1 MNSKEAMVAAK
12 MNDDEEKVYQENID
26 FWEKAWAMVKT
37 PYKQLP
43 NMSYVSRIPQE
54 LNSRQVKTVLDLGC
68 GSGWLSVYLAREGFT
83 VTGVDV
89 SSQAI
94 NLGKMWSDEE
104 NLNIDFVVEDLAH
117 LTFADKQFDAVVANS
132 IFEHF
137 PLDKALLIA
146 QKVFSMLKAGGT
158 FIGCFDNVG
167 GGPGEYYTLADG
179 THVYTDKGR
188 KGMLLR
194 KFSDAELA
202 TLCEQ
207 FATVTTDEVDSG
219 SKFLI
224 ATKA

>member
-1 MNSKEAMVAAK
+1 MNSKEAMVAEQ
-12 MNDDEEKVYQENID
+12 MNDEEAKVYQENID

-43 NMSYVSRIPQE
+43 SLSYVSRIPLE
-54 LNSRQVKTVLDLGC
+54 LKSRNVKTVLDLGC

-89 SSQAI
+89 SQQAI

-104 NLNIDFVVEDLAH
+104 NLAIDFVVEDLAQ
-117 LTFADKQFDAVVANS
+117 LTFADKKFDAVVANS

-146 QKVFSMLKAGGT
+146 QKVYAMLKPGGT

-167 GGPGEYYTLADG
+167 GGPGEYYTLSDG

-194 KFSDAELA
+194 KFSDDELQS
-202 TLCEQ
+202 LCAQ
-207 FATVTTDEVDSG
+207 FATVTSDEVDSG

-224 ATKA
+224 AAKA

>member
-1 MNSKEAMVAAK
+1 MNSKEAMVAEQ
-12 MNDDEEKVYQENID
+12 MNDEEAKVYHENID

-43 NMSYVSRIPQE
+43 SLSYVSRIPQE
-54 LNSRQVKTVLDLGC
+54 LKSRNVKTVLDLGC
-68 GSGWLSVYLAREGFT
+68 GSGWLSVYLAREGFS

-89 SSQAI
+89 SQQAI

-104 NLNIDFVVEDLAH
+104 NLAIDFVVEDLAQ
-117 LTFADKQFDAVVANS
+117 LTFADQQFDAVVANS

-146 QKVFSMLKAGGT
+146 QKVYSMLKPGGV

-167 GGPGEYYTLADG
+167 GGPGEYYTLSDG

-194 KFSDAELA
+194 KFSDEELQS
-202 TLCEQ
+202 LCTQ
-207 FATVTTDEVDSG
+207 FATVTSDEVDSG

>member
-1 MNSKEAMVAAK
+1 MVAAK
-12 MNDDEEKVYQENID
+12 MNDDDQKVYQENID

-54 LNSRQVKTVLDLGC
+54 LNSRNVKSVLDLGC
-68 GSGWLSVYLAREGFT
+68 GSGWLSVYLAREGFA

-104 NLNIDFVVEDLAH
+104 NLAIDFVVEDLAH

-146 QKVFSMLKAGGT
+146 QKVFGMLKAGGT

-202 TLCEQ
+202 TLCAQ
-207 FATVTTDEVDSG
+207 FAAVTTDEVDSG